1 MALFRAL
8 THRSFALLWVGQTIS
23 RVGDHL
29 YQVALAWWVLEKTG
43 SALAMGTVL
52 TFSMVPM
59 LLFVLIGGVAVDR
72 LPRVRLLLISDLGR
86 GIAAAGVAWLAL
98 SGRLEIWHIY
108 GASLLFGLA
117 DAFFQPA
124 YLALV
129 PELTPVSALTSAN
142 SLTSL
147 SMQAGRIV
155 GPALGAALVGLGG
168 TTLAF
173 AGNALSF
180 FAAALLVLPLLRLST
195 APAPSASQG
204 VHGIVRDLREGLAVV
219 AGSPILWVTILLF
232 SLTNITLA
240 GPFAVALP
248 FLVKDHLHGDVRTLG
263 LLYAVFPIG
272 YVLGGLWMGRYPR
285 LRWRGLVSYGGAIVA
300 GLGLAV
306 LGANVPLVVILLAA
320 LINGAALEVFGL
332 IWTNIL
338 QTVVPG
344 DKLGRVAS
352 FDMLGSFMLLPIG
365 YGLTGWATEALGP
378 ALVFIA
384 GGLLTA
390 LITALGLLHPAV
402 RRFD

>member
-1 MALFRAL
+1 M
-8 THRSFALLWVGQTIS
+8 
-23 RVGDHL
+23 
-29 YQVALAWWVLEKTG
+29 
-43 SALAMGTVL
+43 
-52 TFSMVPM
+52 
-59 LLFVLIGGVAVDR
+59 
-72 LPRVRLLLISDLGR
+72 
-86 GIAAAGVAWLAL
+86 
-98 SGRLEIWHIY
+98 WHIY

-147 SMQAGRIV
+147 SSQAGRIM

-195 APAPSASQG
+195 APAPRLSQG
-204 VHGIVRDLREGLAVV
+204 MGGIGRDLREGLAVV

-240 GPFAVALP
+240 APFAVALP

-263 LLYAVFPIG
+263 LLYAVFSIG

-300 GLGLAV
+300 GWGWPA
-306 LGANVPLVVILLAA
+306 LGAKRAA
-320 LINGAALEVFGL
+320 GCHL
-332 IWTNIL
+332 
-338 QTVVPG
+338 
-344 DKLGRVAS
+344 
-352 FDMLGSFMLLPIG
+352 
-365 YGLTGWATEALGP
+365 
-378 ALVFIA
+378 A
-384 GGLLTA
+384 GGPHQRRGVG
-390 LITALGLLHPAV
+390 GLWPDLDEHPANCGAG
-402 RRFD
+402 RQAGPCGEL

>member
-8 THRSFALLWVGQTIS
+8 THRSFALLWIGQTIS

-43 SALAMGTVL
+43 SALAMGAVL
-52 TFSMVPM
+52 TFSMAPM

-72 LPRVRLLLISDLGR
+72 LPRLRLLLISDLGR
-86 GIAAAGVAWLAL
+86 GVAAAVVTWLAL

-147 SMQAGRIV
+147 SSQAGRIV
-155 GPALGAALVGLGG
+155 GPALGAALVGVGG

-173 AGNALSF
+173 AGNAFSF

-195 APAPSASQG
+195 APTLQPTQG
-204 VHGIVRDLREGLAVV
+204 LGGIGRDLREGLAVV
-219 AGSPILWVTILLF
+219 IASPILWVTILVF

-240 GPFAVALP
+240 GPFSVALP
-248 FLVKDHLHGDVRTLG
+248 FLVKDHLRGGVQTLG
-263 LLYAVFPIG
+263 LLYAMFPIG
-272 YVLGGLWMGRYPR
+272 YILGGLWMGRYSR
-285 LRWRGLVSYGGAIVA
+285 LRWRGLVAYSGAIVA
-300 GLGLAV
+300 GLGLAM
-306 LGANVPLVVILLAA
+306 LGANVPLAVVLLAA
-320 LINGAALEVFGL
+320 VANGAALEVFGL

-338 QTVVPG
+338 QTAVPG

-352 FDMLGSFMLLPIG
+352 FDMLGSFMLLPLG
-365 YGLTGWATEALGP
+365 YGLTGWATERIGP
-378 ALVFIA
+378 ALVFII
-384 GGLLTA
+384 GGMLTA

>member
-1 MALFRAL
+1 
-8 THRSFALLWVGQTIS
+8 
-23 RVGDHL
+23 
-29 YQVALAWWVLEKTG
+29 
-43 SALAMGTVL
+43 
-52 TFSMVPM
+52 
-59 LLFVLIGGVAVDR
+59 
-72 LPRVRLLLISDLGR
+72 
-86 GIAAAGVAWLAL
+86 
-98 SGRLEIWHIY
+98 
-108 GASLLFGLA
+108 
-117 DAFFQPA
+117 
-124 YLALV
+124 
-129 PELTPVSALTSAN
+129 
-142 SLTSL
+142 
-147 SMQAGRIV
+147 
-155 GPALGAALVGLGG
+155 
-168 TTLAF
+168 
-173 AGNALSF
+173 
-180 FAAALLVLPLLRLST
+180 
-195 APAPSASQG
+195 
-204 VHGIVRDLREGLAVV
+204 
-219 AGSPILWVTILLF
+219 
-232 SLTNITLA
+232 LTNITLA
-240 GPFAVALP
+240 APFAVALP

-263 LLYAVFPIG
+263 LLYAVFPVG

>member
-1 MALFRAL
+1 MTWAGASRRRAW
-8 THRSFALLWVGQTIS
+8 HGW
-23 RVGDHL
+23 
-29 YQVALAWWVLEKTG
+29 
-43 SALAMGTVL
+43 
-52 TFSMVPM
+52 P
-59 LLFVLIGGVAVDR
+59 
-72 LPRVRLLLISDLGR
+72 
-86 GIAAAGVAWLAL
+86 L

-147 SMQAGRIV
+147 SSQAGRIM

-195 APAPSASQG
+195 APAPRLSQG
-204 VHGIVRDLREGLAVV
+204 MGGIGRDLREGLAVV

-240 GPFAVALP
+240 APFAVALP

-263 LLYAVFPIG
+263 LLYAVFSIG

-300 GLGLAV
+300 GWGWPA
-306 LGANVPLVVILLAA
+306 LGAKRAA
-320 LINGAALEVFGL
+320 GCHL
-332 IWTNIL
+332 
-338 QTVVPG
+338 
-344 DKLGRVAS
+344 
-352 FDMLGSFMLLPIG
+352 
-365 YGLTGWATEALGP
+365 
-378 ALVFIA
+378 A
-384 GGLLTA
+384 GGPHQRRGVG
-390 LITALGLLHPAV
+390 GLWPDLDEHPANCGAG
-402 RRFD
+402 RQAGPCGEL

>member
-129 PELTPVSALTSAN
+129 TELTPVSALTSAN

-195 APAPSASQG
+195 APAPRPSQG
-204 VHGIVRDLREGLAVV
+204 MGGIGRDLREGLAVV

-240 GPFAVALP
+240 APFAVALP

-306 LGANVPLVVILLAA
+306 LGANVPLAVILLAA

>member
-8 THRSFALLWVGQTIS
+8 THRSFALLWIGQTIS

-43 SALAMGTVL
+43 SALAMGAVL
-52 TFSMVPM
+52 TFSMAPM

-72 LPRVRLLLISDLGR
+72 LPRVRLLLVSDLGR
-86 GIAAAGVAWLAL
+86 GVAAAAVAWLAL

-147 SMQAGRIV
+147 SSQAGRIV

-168 TTLAF
+168 AGLAF
-173 AGNALSF
+173 AGNAFSF
-180 FAAALLVLPLLRLST
+180 FAAALLVLPLMRIST
-195 APAPSASQG
+195 APALPATQG
-204 VHGIVRDLREGLAVV
+204 LGGIGRDLREGLAVV
-219 AGSPILWVTILLF
+219 VSSPILWVTILLF

-240 GPFAVALP
+240 GPFSVALP
-248 FLVKDHLHGDVRTLG
+248 FLVKDHLRGGVQTLG
-263 LLYAVFPIG
+263 LLYAMFPIG
-272 YVLGGLWMGRYPR
+272 YILGGLWMGRYPR
-285 LRWRGLVSYGGAIVA
+285 LRWRGLVSYSGAIVA

-306 LGANVPLVVILLAA
+306 LGANVPLAVVLLAA
-320 LINGAALEVFGL
+320 VANGAALEVFGL

-338 QTVVPG
+338 QTAVPG

-352 FDMLGSFMLLPIG
+352 FDMLGSFMLLPLG
-365 YGLTGWATEALGP
+365 YGLTGWATERIGP
-378 ALVFIA
+378 ALVFII
-384 GGLLTA
+384 GGVLTA

>member
-8 THRSFALLWVGQTIS
+8 THRSFAFLWVGQTIS

-147 SMQAGRIV
+147 SSQAGRIM

-180 FAAALLVLPLLRLST
+180 FAAALLVLHPR
-195 APAPSASQG
+195 AW
-204 VHGIVRDLREGLAVV
+204 
-219 AGSPILWVTILLF
+219 AGS
-232 SLTNITLA
+232 
-240 GPFAVALP
+240 
-248 FLVKDHLHGDVRTLG
+248 
-263 LLYAVFPIG
+263 
-272 YVLGGLWMGRYPR
+272 
-285 LRWRGLVSYGGAIVA
+285 GAICA
-300 GLGLAV
+300 
-306 LGANVPLVVILLAA
+306 
-320 LINGAALEVFGL
+320 
-332 IWTNIL
+332 
-338 QTVVPG
+338 
-344 DKLGRVAS
+344 K
-352 FDMLGSFMLLPIG
+352 
-365 YGLTGWATEALGP
+365 GWP
-378 ALVFIA
+378 WS
-384 GGLLTA
+384 
-390 LITALGLLHPAV
+390 PAV
-402 RRFD
+402 PFCG